1 MAHELDQLTN
11 AERRLLRWLADEP
24 QEEAVGSEISELSA
38 DQIYAAEHL
47 VLLGLVRIDY
57 GWRMTVWYR
66 ITPHGWAVLA
76 LIGLG

>member
-38 DQIYAAEHL
+38 DQIFAAEHL
-47 VLLGLVRIDY
+47 VLLSLVRVDY
-57 GWRMTVWYR
+57 GWRRTLWYR
-66 ITPHGWAVLA
+66 ITPHGRAVLA
-76 LIGLG
+76 LIGLR